1 MNPSIYQTKNQW
13 MLILRGQL
21 HIARLQTTEKE
32 ILLET
37 NEAVVQDFKNLWRGK
52 DRKDHQDFSKAKGN
66 SLVKEERSLQVFP
79 TVGGGSVMLCGCFRF
94 FLEIQ

>member
-37 NEAVVQDFKNLWRGK
+37 NEAVVQDFKISGEEKIEKTTKIFQR
-52 DRKDHQDFSKAKGN
+52 Q
-66 SLVKEERSLQVFP
+66 KE
-79 TVGGGSVMLCGCFRF
+79 TVW
-94 FLEIQ
+94 